1 MNEIKPITSINKIEN
16 YLQKPQEIE
25 YKKIRFRKSGL
36 SFQQILE
43 ELLNKKSDENNEL
56 VIMNHSILIYEVQ
69 INSEN
74 EIQKSINKMNAI
86 RAYN

>member
-74 EIQKSINKMNAI
+74 EIQKSINKMNAM